1 MARIAFL
8 QNFWFEFLGPMYI
21 SSLLKKEGHEVQL
34 FIGRDEKELVEKC
47 RDFKPQVA
55 AFSISSGSQQ
65 FAYRVGQAFK
75 EAYGS
80 FTIMGG
86 PHPTFFPDAVRPD
99 GMDAICKGEGEY
111 AMAELAAAIDGG
123 GEVRDIK
130 NLWVKHGGEIYKNDL
145 RPLVADLNTL
155 PSPDRSLYYDRY
167 DFLRNSPNKHFIT
180 ARGCPYDCTFCS
192 NKGFNDMYDGL
203 GDVMRRPAVERIV
216 GEIREVRDRYGMS
229 QVRFDDDV
237 FTIDK
242 RFIREFLPR
251 YRDEVGRP
259 FTCLVRADHTDEEM
273 ARQLAD
279 AGCHMVYFGVESG
292 DEKLRE
298 DVLKK
303 GVTDDQIVNAAR
315 LLHKYKIKIGTFNML
330 GIPGETIEHAYKT
343 VQINQRI
350 RTDYPWCS
358 VLQPY
363 PDTDV
368 ERYAKDKGFLEGDA
382 CPDDFGSSYF
392 NRSIIANNA
401 DGQALENLHKFFFLA
416 VKAPALWPLIR
427 HLIKLPPNPVFNTV
441 FRVTYGYRYVKTY
454 QISVP
459 RLVATA
465 WKLRGQF

>member
-1 MARIAFL
+1 MARVAFL

-21 SSLLKKEGHEVQL
+21 ASTLKKEGHEVEL
-34 FIGRDEKELVEKC
+34 FIGRDAQDLVDKC
-47 RDFKPQVA
+47 RDFKPDVA
-55 AFSISSGSQQ
+55 AFSVSSGSQQ
-65 FAYRVGQAFK
+65 FAYEVGAAFQQ
-75 EAYGS
+75 EFGAR
-80 FTIMGG
+80 TIMGG
-86 PHPTFFPDAVRPD
+86 PHPTFFPDAVKPA

-111 AMAELAAAIDGG
+111 AMLDFVNAVAGG
-123 GEVRDIK
+123 DDLRDIP
-130 NLWVKHGGEIYKNDL
+130 NLWVKHNGEVHKNDL

-167 DFLRNSPNKHFIT
+167 EFLRTSPNKHFIT

-192 NKGFNDMYDGL
+192 NKGFNDMYEGK
-203 GDVMRRPAVERIV
+203 GEVMRRPSVDRII
-216 GEIREVRDRYGMS
+216 GDIIDVRDRYGIHT
-229 QVRFDDDV
+229 VRFDDDV
-237 FTIDK
+237 FTIEK

-251 YRDEVGRP
+251 YGDEVKRP

-273 ARQLAD
+273 ARLLSD

-303 GVTDDQIVNAAR
+303 GVTDDQIIEAAR
-315 LLHKYKIKIGTFNML
+315 LLHKHKIKIGTFNML
-330 GIPGETIEHAYKT
+330 GIPGETLETAYKT
-343 VQINQRI
+343 VAINQTI

-368 ERYAKDKGFLEGDA
+368 ERYAKSKGYLEQDA

-392 NRSIIANNA
+392 NRSIIANNE
-401 DGQALENLHKFFFLA
+401 DGIALENLHKFFFLA
-416 VKAPALWPLIR
+416 VKFPTLWPLIR
-427 HLIKLPPNPVFNTV
+427 KLIKLPPNPVFNTV
-441 FRVTYGYRYVKTY
+441 FRVTYGYRYVRTY

-459 RLVATA
+459 RLVHTA